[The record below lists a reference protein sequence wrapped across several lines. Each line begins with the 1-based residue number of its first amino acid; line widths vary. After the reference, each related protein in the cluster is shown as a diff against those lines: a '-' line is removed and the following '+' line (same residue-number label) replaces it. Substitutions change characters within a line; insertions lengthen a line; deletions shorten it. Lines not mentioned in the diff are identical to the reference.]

1 MSQQEAI
8 CRLLSWIC
16 YREFSNVSG
25 KTIKEVHGIYVI
37 LIMFTFNLKFSPI
50 MLYFHWPL
58 WVEFSIGKQYLFSE
72 IPTPFCT
79 QEGEAWCCWQLSR
92 YLFAQLLSS
101 WSKGGKLLM
110 HKEGVEKVKAYRHSF
125 QDWMNRHTVLVHYGQ
140 YKKKPW

>member
-1 MSQQEAI
+1 
-8 CRLLSWIC
+8 
-16 YREFSNVSG
+16 
-25 KTIKEVHGIYVI
+25 
-37 LIMFTFNLKFSPI
+37 

-58 WVEFSIGKQYLFSE
+58 WVEFSIGKRYLFSE
-72 IPTPFCT
+72 IPTTFCT

-101 WSKGGKLLM
+101 WSKGGKFLM

-140 YKKKPW
+140 YKKKKKNHDRVHQSPMYTWRLFVHSNLLASNVWAIWKFKMK

>member
-1 MSQQEAI
+1 
-8 CRLLSWIC
+8 
-16 YREFSNVSG
+16 
-25 KTIKEVHGIYVI
+25 
-37 LIMFTFNLKFSPI
+37 

-58 WVEFSIGKQYLFSE
+58 WVEFSIGKRYLFSE
-72 IPTPFCT
+72 IPTTFCT

-101 WSKGGKLLM
+101 WSKGGKFLM

-140 YKKKPW
+140 YKKKKKTMIEFTSRQCTLEGCLYTLTCLLPMYEQYENLKWNNISVIGF